1 MVRVYP
7 AVVHKDEDGFWLEF
21 PDLSGCFTDGDN
33 IEELMNNA
41 EEALGTYLAVKLEN
55 EEQFPQ
61 ASDISKI
68 KKSQGDI
75 TTYVSADVNK
85 YHKDTKAVKK
95 MISIPSWLAKAAE
108 EKSISLSKVLQ
119 EALLEK
125 IS

>member
-55 EEQFPQ
+55 KEHLPQ